1 MNKEL
6 ENKMENKKSRWKF
19 WAIMA
24 VALLLGVIV
33 GFLINLDHEELGLG
47 KAVAWAAQ
55 NVMPWGCTLCILLT
69 LALYFPMY
77 GRAKALFKAWDG
89 EDEETIEKADHIL
102 EVLLLWENVFQILCY
117 FCFGCGAAYLRWADS
132 DYAFVTILISV
143 VSLLLF
149 LVVLVLTQRRIVD
162 LTKLMNPE
170 KHGSVYDVHFQKAWM
185 ESCDEAEALQIY
197 KAAFRAYR
205 VAVRA
210 CTILWMVLVVASIA
224 IPIGLAALCCVSLLW
239 LLLTV
244 TYSKYAMQLSK
255 LDQKG

>member
-47 KAVAWAAQ
+47 KAVAWTAQ
-55 NVMPWGCTLCILLT
+55 NVIPWGCTLCIVLI

-117 FCFGCGAAYLRWADS
+117 FCFGCGAAYLRRADS

-224 IPIGLAALCCVSLLW
+224 TTMDLTALCCVSFLW

>member
-6 ENKMENKKSRWKF
+6 ENKMENQRSRWKF

-24 VALLLGVIV
+24 GALVLGMIV
-33 GFLINLDHEELGLG
+33 GVFINLDYDIQGLG
-47 KAVAWAAQ
+47 DTIAWTAQ
-55 NVMPWGCTLCILLT
+55 HVMPWGCTLCILLT

-77 GRAKALFKAWDG
+77 GRAKALYKTWDG
-89 EDEETIEKADHIL
+89 EDEAQIERADHIL

-117 FCFGCGAAYLRWADS
+117 FCFGCGAAYLRRADS
-132 DYAFVTILISV
+132 DYAFITILISV

-205 VAVRA
+205 VAVRT
-210 CTILWMVLVVASIA
+210 CTILWMILVVASMA
-224 IPIGLAALCCVSLLW
+224 VPIDLTALCCVSLLW

-255 LDQKG
+255 LDQKV